1 MENLTYGISFNCSD
15 SRKMGII
22 KETSSGALHGRT
34 YSGSY
39 ANWYC
44 VGRTGRCQEA
54 QGCKNKEWKVY
65 QIQKRER
72 DKKEMSL

>member
-1 MENLTYGISFNCSD
+1 
-15 SRKMGII
+15 MGII

-44 VGRTGRCQEA
+44 VGRTADAEKPKDARIKSGKYIKSKE
-54 QGCKNKEWKVY
+54 NKVESED
-65 QIQKRER
+65 R
-72 DKKEMSL
+72 